1 MSLAVISDIHGN
13 LEALK
18 AVLADIDQRG
28 VTQIVCLGDVI
39 GYGPQPAECLDLV
52 MDSCSL
58 CLMGNHDY
66 AVLYEP
72 YNFNIGAES
81 ACYWTRMQ
89 LEDEKDASRR
99 DRRWDFLGNL
109 AIKHAIQSEIP
120 RQGEMV
126 FVHGSPRRPINEYVF
141 PDDVYTNPGKIHSL
155 FERFGK
161 LCFVGHTHV
170 PGVFFDTPDFY
181 SPDELENVHSISEKY
196 KAMVNVGSVGQPR
209 DRDNRASYVVVDDE
223 DVTFVRVPYDVDAV
237 VEKIHTVS
245 ELDEYLAA
253 RLREGR

>member
-1 MSLAVISDIHGN
+1 MFAVISDIHSN
-13 LEALK
+13 LPALEA
-18 AVLADIDQRG
+18 VLNDIAQRG
-28 VTQIVCLGDVI
+28 VKEIVCLGDVI
-39 GYGPQPAECLDLV
+39 GYGPQPAECLDAV
-52 MDSCSL
+52 REAVSA

-81 ACYWTRMQ
+81 ACYWTRSQ
-89 LEDEKDASRR
+89 LEAEPDPGKRG
-99 DRRWDFLGNL
+99 RRWDFLG
-109 AIKHAIQSEIP
+109 AMVVKHTMPAGQHGP
-120 RQGEMV
+120 GEKI

-141 PDDVYTNPGKIHSL
+141 PDDVYTNPGKIHGL
-155 FERFGK
+155 FERFEH

-181 SPDELENVHSISEKY
+181 SPDELENVYKISDTY

-223 DVTFVRVPYDVDAV
+223 CVHFIRVPYDVDLV
-237 VEKIHTVS
+237 VERIRAVP
-245 ELDEYLAA
+245 ELDEYLAS